1 VAAARHWLRA
11 NMNAH
16 PAMNPGRERLR
27 RIAAFA
33 LALLLL
39 SPLFCLALLRIPASL
54 RLDIGPGDQGY
65 AFGLSRTWTF
75 DGENEYR
82 NLGRRARFLLP
93 ATVRGPG
100 TLSVWVRSGAGR
112 LRVRF
117 DDGASDERS
126 FTGLE
131 RALPITFDLPQE
143 RLRAHVR
150 LRLESDST
158 GEVTQVS
165 GVSWDSAD
173 PEPGTRLLVAGSVL
187 LLAPFFAM
195 LAASG
200 SLARSVAMS
209 IATAAALLGLAAFDP
224 FAALHLTLQAPA
236 VSMLGLGIVS
246 LSTLVGPRFTPS
258 FRMLVYFALLARS
271 AMLFHPS
278 FYFSDIQMHEVLI
291 ERAYHRGFVDLFAHW
306 PEYAGGM
313 GLGAAPLGEGR
324 AAFPFPILFHGLTHV
339 GNGLL
344 HAPVFWLK
352 LNGALFSA
360 LALFPVGY
368 LARRLSGGRPGAEL
382 FAGLLYLLVPCLT
395 QNLLLLKFSAAAGHF
410 FDLMVVAFLAHAS
423 LSIHGFARWLGAALL
438 IAVSLAA
445 YNSGFIH
452 IGLLVL
458 GSLLLAP
465 LLGGMTGRDA
475 LGLATAALV
484 AVPLGLMSYQP
495 KWVREFATSRFT
507 ETAAESEGGRPSP
520 ASDVDPPSVKAA
532 SSIGLPMLL
541 LGILGAAREVAR
553 LPSPQRLL
561 VSSWLFSALTSH
573 GLRFAFPVLLLQQK
587 EAYWAAAAFAVLGGL
602 FLARLSESGNRWK
615 SSAAALALAAS
626 AGELLRWFSFHQS
639 YFFSNYLFR

>member
-1 VAAARHWLRA
+1 
-11 NMNAH
+11 MK
-16 PAMNPGRERLR
+16 PGRERLR
-27 RIAAFA
+27 RIAAFT

-54 RLDIGPGDQGY
+54 RLDVGPGDQGY

-75 DGENEYR
+75 DRENGYR

-93 ATVRGPG
+93 VTVRGPG
-100 TLSVWVRSGAGR
+100 TLTVWVRSGAGR

-117 DDGASDERS
+117 DDGASDEKS

-131 RALPITFDLPQE
+131 RGLPITFDLPEE

-158 GEVTQVS
+158 GDITQVS
-165 GVSWDSAD
+165 GVSWESAD
-173 PEPGTRLLVAGSVL
+173 PAPGPGLLVAGSVL

-200 SLARSVAMS
+200 SLARSVAVS
-209 IATAAALLGLAAFDP
+209 IATGAVLLGLAAFDP

-236 VSMLGLGIVS
+236 VSMLGLVIVA

-258 FRMLVYFALLARS
+258 FRMLVYFTLLGRC

-278 FYFSDIQMHEVLI
+278 FYFSDIEMHEVLI

-324 AAFPFPILFHGLTHV
+324 AAFPFPILFHGLTHA

-344 HAPVFWLK
+344 HAPVLWLK

-360 LALFPVGY
+360 LALFP
-368 LARRLSGGRPGAEL
+368 ARRLSGGRPGAEL
-382 FAGLLYLLVPCLT
+382 FAGSLYLLVPCLS

-410 FDLMVVAFLAHAS
+410 FDLMVVAFLAHVS

-438 IAVSLAA
+438 VAVSLAA

-465 LLGGMTGRDA
+465 LLGGMTARDA

-484 AVPLGLMSYQP
+484 AVPLGLVSYQP
-495 KWVREFATSRFT
+495 NWVREFATSRFT
-507 ETAAESEGGRPSP
+507 ETAAESEGGKPSP
-520 ASDVDPPSVKAA
+520 ASDIDPPSAKAA
-532 SSIGLPMLL
+532 SSIGLPVLL

-553 LPSPQRLL
+553 LPSPKRLL
-561 VSSWLFSALTSH
+561 VSSWLFSALSSH
-573 GLRFAFPVLLLQQK
+573 GLRFVFPVLLLQQK

-615 SSAAALALAAS
+615 SAAAALALAAS
-626 AGELLRWFSFHQS
+626 AGELLRWFSIHQS